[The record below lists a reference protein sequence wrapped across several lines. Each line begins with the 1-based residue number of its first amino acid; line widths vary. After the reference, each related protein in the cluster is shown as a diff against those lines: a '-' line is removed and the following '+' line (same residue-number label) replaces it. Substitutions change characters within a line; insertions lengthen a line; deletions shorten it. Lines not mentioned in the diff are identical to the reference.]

1 MGGIPLLL
9 VSTYKK
15 YLQEKKER
23 RQQQHIFIY
32 CPRCRNEM
40 IKNGHFISD
49 NYGII
54 KYECSKCGNV
64 SFWDFVH
71 FPVPYLRTCGDCGHV
86 RYDDIGKSYCDKNC
100 APSNQYKFIYKIRE
114 M

>member
-1 MGGIPLLL
+1 MGIL
-9 VSTYKK
+9 STYKK
-15 YLQEKKER
+15 YLQEKKRKKER
-23 RQQQHIFIY
+23 HQQHIFIY

-49 NYGII
+49 NGGII

-64 SFWDFVH
+64 SFWDFVN
-71 FPVPYLRTCGDCGHV
+71 FPVPYLRTCGDCVYV
-86 RYDDIGKSYCDKNC
+86 RYDDIGKPYCDKNC
-100 APSNQYKFIYKIRE
+100 APSSQNKFIYKIRE